1 MTAPAIGLCFDR
13 GFPAA
18 EVAPLARAIEAAGG
32 DEIWIIEDCF
42 YTAGI
47 SLAASALAV
56 TDRLGVG
63 LGILPAVA
71 RNPAITAME
80 IATLSNL
87 APGRVTA
94 GIGHGVQEWMHQMGA
109 GTPSPLTTLEEVIT
123 VVRRLLRG
131 EQVSFDGREV
141 QLRDVELDQPPSIV
155 PPVLAGVQGPKSLAL
170 AGRVADGLVLS
181 ETTGPIAVAAAIDQ
195 AGRPDPFGVASFA
208 LVAVAAE
215 RRDAY
220 AEAAPFVAGVVREG
234 RPSLTALPFFA
245 EMSALV
251 DDGGHAGLV
260 SMPDDWWREIGA
272 IGTVDDA
279 IDHVEALG
287 ATGVGQVA
295 LFVGDDL
302 AAAHRHVATV
312 AAIKKAIG

>member
-1 MTAPAIGLCFDR
+1 MTAPSIGLCFDR
-13 GFPAA
+13 SFPAA

-32 DEIWIIEDCF
+32 DELWLVEDCF

-109 GTPSPLTTLEEVIT
+109 GTPSPLTTLEEVIA

-131 EQVSFDGREV
+131 ERVSFDGREV
-141 QLRDVELDQPPSIV
+141 HLRDVELDQPPSIV

-170 AGRVADGLVLS
+170 AGRVADGLILS
-181 ETTGPIAVAAAIDQ
+181 ETTGPRAVTAALEQ
-195 AGRPDPFGVASFA
+195 AGRPEPFAVACFA

-220 AEAAPFVAGVVREG
+220 AEAAPFVAGAIRE
-234 RPSLTALPFFA
+234 RRRSLTSLPFFA

-251 DDGGHAGLV
+251 DDGGHAALV

-272 IGTVDDA
+272 IGTIDDA
-279 IDHVEALG
+279 IGHVDALG
-287 ATGVGQVA
+287 AAGVGQVG
-295 LFVGDDL
+295 LFVGENL
-302 AAAHRHVATV
+302 TAVRPLVATV
-312 AAIKKAIG
+312 ATIKQALG